1 MQLIMKQARLS
12 SRDVADAVTM
22 AIACAFSYWMESQ
35 ALIVITNADF
45 ARLGGM
51 WAAIAT
57 VFVVRATPEDTWSAG
72 VARLIATSVSVVLC
86 LLYLWFFP
94 FTVVGMA
101 ALIGIG
107 MLGLMLLDRRD
118 GIVTAGITTVVIMVV
133 AALSPVDAWHQPIL
147 RLIDTT
153 VGVGIGVAFKWAGS
167 RLWPLRGS

>member
-1 MQLIMKQARLS
+1 MQVIMKQARLS
-12 SRDVADAVTM
+12 FRNVADAFTM
-22 AIACAFSYWMESQ
+22 AIACAVSYWIESE
-35 ALIVITNADF
+35 ALFLITNADS

-57 VFVVRATPEDTWSAG
+57 VFVFRATPGDTWSAG

-94 FTVVGMA
+94 FTVAGMA

-107 MLGLMLLDRRD
+107 TLAMMLLDRRD

-147 RLIDTT
+147 RLVDTA

-167 RLWPLRGS
+167 RL